1 MLSTIF
7 YREKLWHNY
16 QKIKKLRNNFP
27 IEFKHMIALVNE
39 VQTTIFSKHN
49 YIQYNNM
56 FELIILVEELN
67 LLESI

>member
-1 MLSTIF
+1 
-7 YREKLWHNY
+7 
-16 QKIKKLRNNFP
+16 
-27 IEFKHMIALVNE
+27 MIALVNE

>member
-1 MLSTIF
+1 MVSTIL

-27 IEFKHMIALVNE
+27 TEFKQMIALVNK
-39 VQTTIFSKHN
+39 VQTTIFSKLD

-67 LLESI
+67 LLGSI